1 MSAQRATRESDSSVT
16 SHEEHRH
23 VINSMKAALRSNR
36 ITELEQELLVELKPL
51 FLCNMDTIVDNFYE
65 HVAKL
70 RGTKKIIESAG
81 SNLERLRK
89 TNPEYFRHIYEAE
102 LSVDYFQHRWKI
114 GEVHARIGLEPTTFF
129 ASLSAYY
136 ETIIPMVVM
145 RYRLHPK
152 KMSQMLVALQK
163 VLNLDQSI
171 IIESYNENGFVRE
184 LRLLSDA
191 NVSLTHELTE
201 QSENLS
207 EYAAIA
213 DRALSEIATAT
224 EMVAQSAT
232 SQAHSTS
239 LAVDKTEE
247 LTSQGLATSAD
258 ATRQGEAI
266 SLADEEI
273 CRVNLCLKE
282 MNEQADV
289 WPELKKRLVVLE
301 TLEQALQA
309 TGTRIEEM
317 DARTGEIG
325 RIVQTIEEIAS
336 QTNLLSLNAAIEAA
350 RAGEAGR
357 GFAVVA
363 EEVRRLAEDSA
374 GAAKDITRLV
384 SAVQD
389 GSRQVGDS
397 MNSTLEDI
405 NAVTEV
411 TRAAAECLEKIAGS
425 ATEANKAAVGV
436 DRSMETVRE
445 VRENS
450 AGRVMQMSEI
460 ITEVDTMLRTISDG
474 ATDNSAASEEMNA
487 SIQEIRQQVAD
498 VSRTAEQVKE
508 SVQRLRFANS
518 RSEELLSK
526 SITRVFGQEVKS
538 TAEALH
544 PLAHPQDTIKL

>member
-1 MSAQRATRESDSSVT
+1 MSALRATRETDSGT
-16 SHEEHRH
+16 APHDEHRH

-36 ITELEQELLVELKPL
+36 ISEKEQQLLRELKPL
-51 FLCNMDTIVDNFYE
+51 FLSNMDTIVDNFYE
-65 HVAKL
+65 HVVKL

-89 TNPEYFRHIYEAE
+89 TNPEYFRHVYEAE
-102 LSVDYFQHRWKI
+102 LSVEYFQHRWKI
-114 GEVHARIGLEPTTFF
+114 GEIHARIGLEPTTFF
-129 ASLSAYY
+129 ASMAAYY
-136 ETIIPMVVM
+136 ETIIPLLVM
-145 RYRLHPK
+145 RYRLQPK
-152 KMSQMLVALQK
+152 KMAQILVALQK

-171 IIESYNENGFVRE
+171 IIESYNENGFIRE

-191 NVSLTHELTE
+191 NVALTGELTE

-207 EYAAIA
+207 DYAATA

-224 EMVAQSAT
+224 ETVAQSAT
-232 SQAHSTS
+232 DQAHSTT

-247 LTSQGLATSAD
+247 LTSQGLATGAD
-258 ATRQGEAI
+258 AGRQGEAI
-266 SLADEEI
+266 SAADEEI
-273 CRVNLCLKE
+273 SRVNQCIKE
-282 MNEQADV
+282 MNQQAEV
-289 WPELKKRLVVLE
+289 WPELKKRLSVLE
-301 TLEQALQA
+301 TLEEALQA
-309 TGTRIEEM
+309 TGTKIEEM
-317 DARTGEIG
+317 NARTGEIG

-425 ATEANKAAVGV
+425 ATEASKAAVGV
-436 DRSMETVRE
+436 DQSMVTVRE

-450 AGRVMQMSEI
+450 AGRVLEMSEI
-460 ITEVDTMLRTISDG
+460 ISEVDTMLRTISEG

-498 VSRTAEQVKE
+498 VSRTAEQVRE

-526 SITRVFGQEVKS
+526 SISRVFGQEVS
-538 TAEALH
+538 ASADALH
-544 PLAHPQDTIKL
+544 PLAHPQDMIKI

>member
-1 MSAQRATRESDSSVT
+1 MSAQRATRESDSRAT
-16 SHEEHRH
+16 SHDEHRH

-36 ITELEQELLVELKPL
+36 ITELEQELLIELKPL

-65 HVAKL
+65 HVANL
-70 RGTKKIIESAG
+70 SGTKKIIEGAG

-89 TNPEYFRHIYEAE
+89 TNPEYFRHIYEGE
-102 LSVDYFQHRWKI
+102 LSADYFQHRWKI
-114 GEVHARIGLEPTTFF
+114 GEVHARIGLEPATFF

-163 VLNLDQSI
+163 VFNLDQSI
-171 IIESYNENGFVRE
+171 IIESYNENGFISE
-184 LRLLSDA
+184 LRNLSDA
-191 NVSLTHELTE
+191 NVSLTHDLTE
-201 QSENLS
+201 QSSNLS
-207 EYAAIA
+207 DYAATA
-213 DRALSEIATAT
+213 DRALSEIAKAT
-224 EMVAQSAT
+224 EMVAESAT
-232 SQAHSTS
+232 NQAHSTS

-247 LTSQGLATSAD
+247 LTSQGRATGVD
-258 ATRQGEAI
+258 AGRQGEAI
-266 SLADEEI
+266 SAADEEI
-273 CRVNLCLKE
+273 NRVNECIKE
-282 MNEQADV
+282 MNQQADV
-289 WPELKKRLVVLE
+289 WPELKKRLGVLE
-301 TLEQALQA
+301 TLEQALHA
-309 TGTRIEEM
+309 TGTKIEEM
-317 DARTGEIG
+317 DVRTGEIG

-425 ATEANKAAVGV
+425 ATEANKAAKGV

-450 AGRVMQMSEI
+450 AGRVLHMSEI

-526 SITRVFGQEVKS
+526 SISRVFGQAINS
-538 TAEALH
+538 
-544 PLAHPQDTIKL
+544 